1 MGLPRAQLETSKWRK
16 EENGERGGVFRGEGG
31 EAGEQGKGVEGRGG
45 EGGDGSC
52 HIDAASSSGCQRPV

>member
-16 EENGERGGVFRGEGG
+16 EENRERGEGG
-31 EAGEQGKGVEGRGG
+31 EAGEQGKGVEGG

-52 HIDAASSSGCQRPV
+52 HIDAASSSGSQRPI